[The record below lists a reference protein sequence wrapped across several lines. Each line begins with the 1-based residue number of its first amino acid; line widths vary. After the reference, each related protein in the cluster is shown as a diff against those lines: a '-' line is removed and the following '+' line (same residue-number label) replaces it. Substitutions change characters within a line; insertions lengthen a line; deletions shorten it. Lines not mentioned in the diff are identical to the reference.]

1 MRFMD
6 RSDLPGLYIFLEI
19 PKFSIYWT
27 YTRRWGI
34 DKWPHRIYIDLGHLT
49 IELGG

>member
-1 MRFMD
+1 MRFMEH
-6 RSDLPGLYIFLEI
+6 SNLPGLYIYLEI

-27 YTRRWGI
+27 ITSQWRI
-34 DKWPHRIYIDLGHLT
+34 NKWPHRIYVDLGHLT